1 MIHDVWSHTSV
12 SMLAGEDIEVQSFP
26 LKYFWARTVVLSQG
40 LEFDKV
46 WVHADRIFD
55 FNQLVCCKSVS
66 E

>member
-55 FNQLVCCKSVS
+55 FNQLVCCK
-66 E
+66 

>member
-1 MIHDVWSHTSV
+1 
-12 SMLAGEDIEVQSFP
+12 MLAGEDIEVQSFP